1 MEIVKSI
8 VFILFAYG
16 LTFGLV
22 YSRGLFGIFEKI
34 RFVLFKISKEFQMMF
49 ECTYCTSCNVGLWS
63 SIINMLLLPTK
74 PFTIGML
81 LIGDMSMWY
90 YVLLVDIF
98 VTSACVY
105 LIDTIENYLSHN
117 KDE

>member
-34 RFVLFKISKEFQMMF
+34 RYLLFQFSKEFQMMF

-63 SIINMLLLPTK
+63 SVINMLLLPNK

-81 LIGDMSMWY
+81 LIGDISMWY
-90 YVLLVDIF
+90 YILLVDIF

-105 LIDTIENYLSHN
+105 FLDTIENYLSHN
-117 KDE
+117 KE